1 MRKDYRKSI
10 RRRLGSRAWIRLDDS
25 FAVRPCR
32 VVDFSETGVRIEVDA
47 PLPVA
52 NRFSLLMTRDAAP
65 GRTCRIKWR
74 RGSLIGA
81 EFVG

>member
-1 MRKDYRKSI
+1 MRKDYRKSL
-10 RRRLGSRAWIRLDDS
+10 RRRLGSRAWIRPDGS

-32 VVDFSETGVRIEVDA
+32 VVDLSERGVRIEVDM

-52 NRFSLLMTRDAAP
+52 NRFSPLITRDAAP
-65 GRTCRIKWR
+65 GRACRIKWR